1 MLYGD
6 ALYTKMRSNT
16 WDFVTIQAQSQEPAF
31 GLNQVRAETFPYA
44 KILADSIRS
53 TNACAKPLFY
63 MTWGRENGDARN
75 CQFVPWICTY
85 EGMDD
90 SLYSRYMHMANVNE
104 GLVSPVGRVWR
115 YLRKNHPTVDLY
127 TADESHP
134 SATGSYVAMCAFY
147 TTIFHKDPTAIT
159 YDYTVKAADAK
170 IIREA
175 AKLIV
180 FDSLSNW
187 NVGKFDP
194 KADFSY
200 TQNKDSI
207 ELTNKS
213 TYTTNYKWTFGDGST
228 STLKDPIYVYDSIGK
243 FNLKLEAEQCGV
255 TSTYS
260 SIVDITELTK
270 KDTANQDT
278 TSNDTNTVYIQNFNF
293 NDQLLIGPNPAKD
306 YLLISGDFSALDY
319 QIYDLSGA
327 INLSGKIED
336 ERSKINLES
345 LKSGVYL
352 FRITNNRNI
361 TQTHRIVIQRQSIY

>member
-200 TQNKDSI
+200 TQNKDNI

-213 TYTTNYKWTFGDGST
+213 TYTTNYKWDIWRWLHF
-228 STLKDPIYVYDSIGK
+228 
-243 FNLKLEAEQCGV
+243 
-255 TSTYS
+255 YS
-260 SIVDITELTK
+260 KRPHLC
-270 KDTANQDT
+270 
-278 TSNDTNTVYIQNFNF
+278 
-293 NDQLLIGPNPAKD
+293 L
-306 YLLISGDFSALDY
+306 
-319 QIYDLSGA
+319 
-327 INLSGKIED
+327 
-336 ERSKINLES
+336 
-345 LKSGVYL
+345 
-352 FRITNNRNI
+352 
-361 TQTHRIVIQRQSIY
+361 